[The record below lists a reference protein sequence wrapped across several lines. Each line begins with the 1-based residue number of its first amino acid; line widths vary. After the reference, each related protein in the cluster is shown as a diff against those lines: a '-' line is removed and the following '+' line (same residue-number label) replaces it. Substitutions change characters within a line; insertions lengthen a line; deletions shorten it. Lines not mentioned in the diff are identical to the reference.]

1 MSELFIMT
9 NKKHLPGL
17 SALGYRCCV
26 LAVTVG
32 LALLVSA
39 QEAKQVA
46 LRQRLG
52 RVLTPEEKA
61 RVLAD
66 VKASDDID
74 RSLSVALLDKGLG
87 LFVEKEYEQCVPY
100 LEEALTLD
108 PSLLSGWEGLGW
120 AYWRLDE
127 KELAKELWQSMRQL
141 VPNEVMPYTLL
152 AQVAVLEKDWKLADE
167 YFRKALILKQDQYEV
182 RFWFAQ
188 NLLRIGKYKESE
200 RIVRAL
206 IREDSGRVDV
216 QILLARMMMYQQSF
230 DEAAE
235 LWRKI
240 LKELPDNA
248 DLLLEQAYVELQVGE
263 IQRADDLCV
272 KVLELSPKNL
282 RAMMFRADLAD
293 ISDMAD
299 LTITRLQELI
309 ELNQDPQTRAGLRI
323 RLATRCK
330 LINERKAEA
339 PYSDSYILDQYAL
352 AVKDDPLNV
361 SHRVAF
367 AEACVMSQRY
377 GQARELAI
385 EVLEKF
391 NKNNIRAKDIL
402 FQVELAE
409 GHYDRADQVLEA
421 RYNGY
426 GKNDPERFY
435 RRAEVMVARGRFE
448 EAVNL
453 LDMMDKETSGACV
466 LTLLYHQLTESDWI
480 PLTSVRR
487 LHEHLSALKQEGFE
501 MISPAAIPEVFKKHA
516 ASSSNRV
523 SSASRTIPWPA
534 QIVDSIRYAFTAER
548 RFQSVDAQAAA
559 EAWKVSKYV
568 SVTFDDG
575 ARSAFKLATSVA
587 QDFNVPFGMFVITKE
602 AEDFEPMYASWN
614 EILEY
619 ASSGFWVM
627 GSHLEEAHTLTAVSA
642 DPADKRHALANRV
655 WLPEKGRLE
664 SMNEWDKRMRN
675 NFRHSRMTI
684 KEKMG
689 EHDGPVAMVA
699 YPYGDVGQDEAS
711 NITALR
717 NPIQSI
723 ISEASRSSEIGFVQS
738 ASGYSCA
745 GDDRMLLKRYEPM
758 WFDEGADVVRSAYR
772 NHPVFMARRL
782 RVEIAYRQNKP
793 YLAKDMV
800 ALMRRDGYPAEWCR
814 EMEVETYAHF
824 THKPVRKEKPLIRDS
839 QVTTAPPLR
848 EQRVNREAVAPAS
861 GPDTYSPEQR
871 SMGAANSGTMPE
883 RPSEVI
889 QGEERPSVALNS
901 PYLGGEIW
909 DSKANG
915 EFSQTR
921 YGVRGGLNLNRRSA
935 LSAEFFTGTVKQRTT
950 LSTANP
956 DYDAGQAT
964 SRSNFVYFSSNAVYR
979 AKREDI
985 RFRYS
990 YTFDSGAVLSMS
1002 LGQATFK
1009 ADKKRSSD
1017 FYLDRRDGQYK
1028 SRDYSKVNDDA
1039 FIGDIAYTFYPLE
1052 TVLMRTYYIHDVASS
1067 GYELLEYDS
1076 IGFNSRWMISDQWYM
1091 GLTGQYWIYD
1101 DDNSLGYAQLDSF
1114 WEIDKDLHL
1123 WVGAEGMVTSAAQ
1136 KNSYYWTPYWDTRIN
1151 MVLRYREDYPG
1162 YFFNFDAIVGF
1173 QREDARPNDELSGGQ
1188 KWEPGVGFAGSYQ
1201 RRIWNSFDWFID
1213 ARTMF
1218 LHSYIDHSFRI
1229 GGIYNF

>member
-1 MSELFIMT
+1 MMT
-9 NKKHLPGL
+9 NTKYQLGL
-17 SALGYRCCV
+17 TALGYRCCV
-26 LAVTVG
+26 LAGTVA
-32 LALLVSA
+32 LALWVSA
-39 QEAKQVA
+39 QEAKPGV

-52 RVLTPEEKA
+52 SVLSLEERA
-61 RVLAD
+61 RVLSE
-66 VKASDDID
+66 VKSSDDID
-74 RSLSVALLDKGLG
+74 ISLSNALLDKGLG
-87 LFVEKEYEQCVPY
+87 LFIEKEYEQCIPY

-108 PSLLSGWEGLGW
+108 PSLVTGWEGLGW

-127 KELAKELWQSMRQL
+127 QDLAKELWESMRL
-141 VPNEVMPYTLL
+141 LMPNEVKPYTLL
-152 AQVAVLEKDWKLADE
+152 AQVAILEKNWKLADD
-167 YFRKALILKQDQYEV
+167 YFRKALTLKQDQYEV

-206 IREDSGRVDV
+206 IREDTGRLDI
-216 QILLARMMMYQQSF
+216 QILLARMMMYQQSY

-240 LKELPDNA
+240 LEELPDNA

-263 IQRADDLCV
+263 LQRADDICV
-272 KVLELSPKNL
+272 KVLALEPKNL
-282 RAMMFRADLAD
+282 RAMMMRADLAD

-299 LTITRLQELI
+299 ISITRLQELI
-309 ELNQDPQTRAGLRI
+309 EINQDPKTRAVLRI
-323 RLATRCK
+323 RLANRCR
-330 LINERKAEA
+330 LLNERKAEA
-339 PYSDSYILDQYAL
+339 PYSVSYIMDQYAL

-361 SHRVAF
+361 THRLEF
-367 AEACVMSQRY
+367 ADVCLATQRY
-377 GQARELAI
+377 GQARELVI

-391 NKNNIRAKDIL
+391 NKHNIRAKDIL

-409 GHYDRADQVLEA
+409 GHYDRADQVLA
-421 RYNGY
+421 DRYNGY
-426 GKNDPERFY
+426 EKNDPVRFY

-448 EAVNL
+448 EALKL
-453 LDMMDKETSGACV
+453 LDMMDKETAGACV

-480 PLTSVRR
+480 PMTSVRR

-501 MISPAAIPEVFKKHA
+501 LISPAAIPEVFKKQA

-523 SSASRTIPWPA
+523 AAASRTIPWPA
-534 QIVDSIRYAFTAER
+534 RLIDNLRYAFTAER
-548 RFQSVDAQAAA
+548 RFQPVAAPAAA

-568 SVTFDDG
+568 AVTFDDA
-575 ARSAFKLATSVA
+575 ARSAFKLGTSVA

-602 AEDFEPMYASWN
+602 AKDFEPMYASWN
-614 EILEY
+614 EIQEY
-619 ASSGFWVM
+619 ASSGFWVI
-627 GSHLEEAHTLTAVSA
+627 GSHLEEAHTLSAVSA
-642 DPADKRHALANRV
+642 DPEDKRYSLANRL

-675 NFRHSRMTI
+675 NFRKSRQTI
-684 KEKMG
+684 KAKMG
-689 EHDGPVAMVA
+689 EQDSPVAMVA
-699 YPYGDVGQDEAS
+699 YPYGDVGQAEAS

-723 ISEASRSSEIGFVQS
+723 ISEASRNADIGFVQS
-738 ASGYSCA
+738 AYGYSCA
-745 GDDRMLLKRYEPM
+745 GDDPMLLSRYEPM
-758 WFDEGADVVRSAYR
+758 WFDEGADVVRSAYQ

-800 ALMRRDGYPAEWCR
+800 ALMRRDGYPSEWCR

-848 EQRVNREAVAPAS
+848 DQRVNTEAAAPTSA
-861 GPDTYSPEQR
+861 PDTYSPEQR

-883 RPSEVI
+883 RPSEVM
-889 QGEERPSVALNS
+889 QGEERPNIALNS

-909 DSKANG
+909 DNKANG

-921 YGVRGGLNLNRRSA
+921 YGFRGGLNLNRRSA
-935 LSAEFFTGTVKQRTT
+935 LSAEFFTGAIKQKTT
-950 LSTANP
+950 LSTLNP
-956 DYDAGQAT
+956 DYNAGQVT

-979 AKREDI
+979 ATRDDI

-1009 ADKKRSSD
+1009 VDKAKSSS
-1017 FYLDRRDGQYK
+1017 FYLDPRDGQYK
-1028 SRDYSKVNDDA
+1028 SRDYANMDDQA
-1039 FIGDIAYTFYPLE
+1039 YIGDISFTFYPLE
-1052 TVLMRTYYIHDVASS
+1052 TVSMRTYYIHDVVSS

-1076 IGFNSRWMISDQWYM
+1076 IGFNSRWTLSDQWYM
-1091 GLTGQYWIYD
+1091 GLTGQYWLYD

-1114 WEIDKDLHL
+1114 WKVMEDMHL
-1123 WVGAEGMVTSAAQ
+1123 WLGAEGMVTSAAQ
-1136 KNSYYWTPYWDTRIN
+1136 NDSYYWTPYWDTRLN

-1162 YFFNFDAIVGF
+1162 YFFNFDAIVGY
-1173 QREDARPNDELSGGQ
+1173 QREDARTNNELSSGQ
-1188 KWEPGVGFAGSYQ
+1188 DWEPGIGFAGSYQ
-1201 RRIWNSFDWFID
+1201 RRFWNSFDWFID
-1213 ARTMF
+1213 VRTMF